1 MSNSKPVGPSVE
13 LEASEDQAVKVSL
26 ASKGSTISSD
36 RVKGVQEVLVILS
49 AIFSKNS
56 RKCSVEAAVA
66 RGAHK
71 EGLSNKLKVK
81 TLL

>member
-1 MSNSKPVGPSVE
+1 MPMSNSKPVGPSVE

-36 RVKGVQEVLVILS
+36 RVKGVQEVLVIHS

-56 RKCSVEAAVA
+56 RKCSVEAA
-66 RGAHK
+66 REAHRDVRSSK
-71 EGLSNKLKVK
+71 QKDK